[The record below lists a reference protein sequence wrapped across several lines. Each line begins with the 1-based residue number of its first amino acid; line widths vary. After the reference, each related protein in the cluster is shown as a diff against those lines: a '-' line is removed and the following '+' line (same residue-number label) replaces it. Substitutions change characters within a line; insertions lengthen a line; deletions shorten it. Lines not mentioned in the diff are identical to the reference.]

1 MDSNPPQPHD
11 CVPGSIVTDSQLA
24 YFGEDHF
31 FTQQPIPDSI
41 FTQMQGRSYRADCTI
56 PRQDLRYLT
65 CLHRDIQGRTL
76 MGEMVVH
83 VSIADDVIEILRA
96 LYQGAYPIERM
107 LLIDR
112 YDADDE
118 TSMRANNSSGF
129 NFRYISHTHIISRHG
144 RGMAIDINPLYNPY
158 HKTLPDGT
166 TVTEPANATPYLD
179 RQADFP
185 YKIVRGDLC
194 YRLFT
199 SHGFKWGGNWR
210 SRKDY
215 QHFER

>member
-1 MDSNPPQPHD
+1 MSTLPSFH
-11 CVPGSIVTDSQLA
+11 VTPGQEVSPAQLQA
-24 YFGEDHF
+24 LGADHF
-31 FTQQPIPDSI
+31 FTLQPIPDSI
-41 FTQMQGRSYRADCTI
+41 FALMQGRSYRADCPL

-65 CLHRDIQGRTL
+65 CLHCDAQGRTL

-83 VSIADDVIEILRA
+83 VSIADDVLSILRQ

-107 LLIDR
+107 VLIDH
-112 YDADDE
+112 YEADDE

-129 NFRYISHTHIISRHG
+129 NFRYVSHTHIISKHG
-144 RGMAIDINPLYNPY
+144 RGLAIDINPLYNPY

-166 TVTEPANATPYLD
+166 IVTEPANATAYLD
-179 RQADFP
+179 RQRDFP

-199 SHGFKWGGNWR
+199 SHGFHWGGNWR
-210 SRKDY
+210 TRKDY